1 MLTQRGFQH
10 PIALLYYLFTFL
22 YYLFTFLYYLIVF
35 LLHPGAVTQ
44 SGSQQPPEFNRI
56 VSVDSRG
63 VRFRR

>member
-10 PIALLYYLFTFL
+10 PIALL

-56 VSVDSRG
+56 ISLDSRG
-63 VRFRR
+63 VRCWR